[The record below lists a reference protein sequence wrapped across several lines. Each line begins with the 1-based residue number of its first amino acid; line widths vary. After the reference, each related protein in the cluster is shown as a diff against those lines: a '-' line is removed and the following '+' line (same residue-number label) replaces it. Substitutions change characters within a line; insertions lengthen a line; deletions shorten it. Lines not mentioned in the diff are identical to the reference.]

1 MAGTMLEL
9 EADIPPR
16 NMKKHLIVIG
26 FKDDEKSNRTI
37 PRNRLLQHLLN
48 KVFKCEIEFLLDQFG
63 EVLYPEQWLR
73 ECQAKPY
80 YYTISKKQPAPP
92 VEDAEEDPDYMG
104 DSMLFVE
111 HVPKEVDAVSLETWL
126 KTGIQSE
133 TTKIVKLREHVH
145 KAEVAIRGIEAKI
158 SEVPFLDVSAPT
170 EKEAAEQRKQIAD
183 LLNKEIDIWEAK
195 LKKRRKM
202 LRLAEHDNDKMELK
216 LEVFE
221 IDKKDNTH
229 CWLCT
234 LPRAKGRLAGK
245 MTRKPDWREYKL
257 ALMQKGFMGEE
268 DSPPLVLY
276 GRRAEFPVEY
286 EDDNR
291 VVNMQLVRV
300 TRRRH
305 GTGGMVHED
314 DNEYRITPNWI
325 YRGDFRKG
333 RRHGTGTSS
342 NYCSIYTGQWEDDLE
357 RHVCYTR
364 TGDIVEDAKRLQPG
378 PATIVYADGSQW
390 TGEVGRHNQ
399 VVPSLFNGN
408 EYGRGLP
415 HGQGTFT
422 FADGSQ
428 YQGVMHNG
436 QVQGQG
442 SYKDAHTGTF
452 TGTFQN
458 GMLQGPDCRVE
469 RKSVVFGEW
478 TMAGEFNRDALDG
491 KGTITLPMGWQ
502 FAADKKRKASEEAKN
517 KFGGT
522 GKKAHDSDGT
532 PEYHG
537 AFTDGTADG
546 LLRGS
551 GGCEAKEN
559 RWIFEGIVRDGHR
572 EGMGEQLYET
582 AESNALLRQNEA
594 GEDGAPVDEGGG
606 GDGGSSEAQRK
617 IRQALKDFEREEKE
631 KAKAVAGEE
640 GGVGGGGGGGG
651 GGKGG
656 GNGNDGTLA
665 HRRLPL
671 RYAGLWEKSFIMN
684 RGIHSQKL
692 APGRFAGQYTFGKR
706 AGEDP
711 KRFETIWNTM
721 KSERNLSRDVHRAD
735 VRHWRDHRRVLAE
748 MAKHNQHHFR
758 AALLKKRIEFFDD
771 DLWDLMTEEEQAAE
785 RNTKNAAKAAAAH
798 SELRV
803 AMRRAKNS
811 QTG

>member
-9 EADIPPR
+9 EEDIPPR

-37 PRNRLLQHLLN
+37 PRNRLLPHLLN

-92 VEDAEEDPDYMG
+92 VEDADEDPDYMG
-104 DSMLFVE
+104 DSQVFIE
-111 HVPKEVDAVSLETWL
+111 HVPKEVDVVSLEAWL
-126 KTGIQSE
+126 KTGIQGE

-183 LLNKEIDIWEAK
+183 LLNKEIDIWEGK
-195 LKKRRKM
+195 VKKRRKL
-202 LRLAEHDNDKMELK
+202 LRLAEHDNDKMEIK
-216 LEVFE
+216 LEIFE

-234 LPRAKGRLAGK
+234 LPRSKGRLAGK
-245 MTRKPDWREYKL
+245 MTRKPDWKEYKL
-257 ALMQKGFMGEE
+257 GIMQKGFMGEE

-286 EDDNR
+286 EEDNR
-291 VVNMQLVRV
+291 VINMQLVRV

-305 GTGGMVHED
+305 GQGGLVHEHD
-314 DNEYRITPNWI
+314 DEYRITPNWI

-333 RRHGTGTSS
+333 QRHGIGTSS
-342 NYCSIYTGQWEDDLE
+342 NYCSIYTGRWEDDLE

-364 TGDIVEDAKRLQPG
+364 SGDIVEDAKRIQPG
-378 PATIVYADGSQW
+378 PATIVYADGSKW
-390 TGEVGRHNQ
+390 VGEVGRSNQ

-408 EYGRGLP
+408 EYARGLP

-422 FADGSQ
+422 FADGSHFE
-428 YQGVMHNG
+428 GVMNNG
-436 QVQGQG
+436 QVEGKG
-442 SYKDAHTGTF
+442 SYRDVNTGTF
-452 TGTFQN
+452 TGTFLN
-458 GMLQGPDCRVE
+458 GMLHGPSCRVE
-469 RKSVVFGEW
+469 RKSTVFGEW
-478 TMAGEFNRDALDG
+478 TMEGEFQADALNG

-502 FAADKKRKASEEAKN
+502 FAAEKKRKADAEAKEN
-517 KFGGT
+517 FGGK

-532 PEYHG
+532 PEYRG
-537 AFTDGTADG
+537 TFTDGIAHG
-546 LLRGS
+546 LLRGN
-551 GGCEAKEN
+551 GGCEVNEN
-559 RWIFEGIVRDGHR
+559 RWIFEGLVRDGYR
-572 EGMGEQLYET
+572 EGIGEQLYET
-582 AESNALLRQNEA
+582 PNSRALLRQSDAEEESGT
-594 GEDGAPVDEGGG
+594 GEGNSA
-606 GDGGSSEAQRK
+606 AQQK
-617 IRQALKDFEREEKE
+617 IRKALEDFKRKEKE
-631 KAKAVAGEE
+631 TAGAKE
-640 GGVGGGGGGGG
+640 GRASKVDD
-651 GGKGG
+651 
-656 GNGNDGTLA
+656 DGTLA

-671 RYAGLWEKSFIMN
+671 RYAGLWEKSFIMS

-692 APGRFAGQYTFGKR
+692 APGKFSGQYTFGKR
-706 AGEDP
+706 PGDDP
-711 KRFETIWNTM
+711 QRFEAIWKTT
-721 KSERNLSRDVHRAD
+721 KSELNLLREVHRAD
-735 VRHWRDHRRVLAE
+735 VRHWRDHRKVLAE

-771 DLWDLMTEEEQAAE
+771 DLWDLMTEEEQASE
-785 RNTKNAAKAAAAH
+785 RNAKNAAKAAAAH

-803 AMRRAKNS
+803 AMRRATSNK
-811 QTG
+811 QAHKGE